1 MKKKILY
8 SILLL
13 FTFWLFAEGI
23 PVTMYDRYSTFFSL
37 VGAVAVAVFATA
49 TLFSFLPKPD
59 PDKEMEGDN
68 SGYLIFGVI
77 LISLFGS
84 GIFFVSNGL
93 NRRERDIE
101 DNKKFAIATIVDGS
115 SLKSRRIDNTSIIVK
130 FQPEDGKDYSAEI
143 EVTAS
148 QFSQFSLEQ
157 QIPII
162 YSSEHPSLAK
172 IAIQ

>member
-49 TLFSFLPKPD
+49 TLFRFLPKPD
-59 PDKEMEGDN
+59 PEKEMEGDN

-84 GIFFVSNGL
+84 GIFFVSHGL

-115 SLKSRRIDNTSIIVK
+115 SFKSRRIDDTSIIVK
-130 FQPEDGKDYSAEI
+130 FKLEDGKDYSAEI

-148 QFSQFSLEQ
+148 QFSQFSLDQ

-162 YSSEHPSLAK
+162 YSSVHPSLAK